1 MWIVTKLQANVVPE
15 VIGKIKRHPIK
26 SKNIKVELIKYELA
40 DNLLT
45 TIEIKPID
53 VLIRN
58 DYYTDIASMKRIE
71 IKDTLHLLRSRI
83 GWILTVRT
91 KRNGLINK
99 IVWMLANSTSIFSQF
114 EAFSKDSKSII
125 NSMQRHIEEYW
136 KPEAIGVK
144 EPWVETESEKAPEN
158 FN

>member
-15 VIGKIKRHPIK
+15 VIGKIKRRPIK
-26 SKNIKVELIKYELA
+26 PKNIKVELMKYELA

-45 TIEIKPID
+45 TIETKPID

-83 GWILTVRT
+83 G
-91 KRNGLINK
+91 
-99 IVWMLANSTSIFSQF
+99 
-114 EAFSKDSKSII
+114 
-125 NSMQRHIEEYW
+125 
-136 KPEAIGVK
+136 
-144 EPWVETESEKAPEN
+144 
-158 FN
+158 